1 MNFTKNKHCIVMG
14 QTQKGKTNVVK
25 VILQTALEQG
35 VKQIGLFDSVDRG
48 LSSYAA
54 EEQVVY
60 METKEQII
68 DSLDL
73 TEERLQRREIKYL
86 EAVQEGTVHSLSFAP
101 IMLVVDGFVRFQQNL
116 DSVLQDRI
124 TKLMKNYSHLGFNLI
139 VAGNN
144 NEFSKGFDAL
154 TTEVKQISQAVLLMK
169 KTEQSLFTLPYDRK
183 EADINPGFGYYIKS
197 GKETRI
203 QIPLCV
209 SERKILT

>member
-1 MNFTKNKHCIVMG
+1 MG

-60 METKEQII
+60 METKEQIV
-68 DSLDL
+68 DWLDL
-73 TEERLQRREIKYL
+73 TEERLQRRENKYL
-86 EAVQEGTVHSLSFAP
+86 EAVQEGTVHGLSFAP

-124 TKLMKNYSHLGFNLI
+124 TKLMKNYSHLL
-139 VAGNN
+139 
-144 NEFSKGFDAL
+144 
-154 TTEVKQISQAVLLMK
+154 
-169 KTEQSLFTLPYDRK
+169 
-183 EADINPGFGYYIKS
+183 
-197 GKETRI
+197 
-203 QIPLCV
+203 
-209 SERKILT
+209 